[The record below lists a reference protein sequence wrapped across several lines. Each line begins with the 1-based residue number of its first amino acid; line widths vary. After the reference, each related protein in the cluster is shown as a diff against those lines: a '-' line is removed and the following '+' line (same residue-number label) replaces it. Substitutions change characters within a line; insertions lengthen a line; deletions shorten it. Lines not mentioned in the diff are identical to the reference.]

1 MPGSPFLFQHRPFR
15 DMPRFQAKLQDRNGS
30 TITTIPQSTS
40 TKVPFND
47 LPKYPLL
54 LHYRPSRDMP
64 GPVIISKTSLGIESY
79 KDALD
84 IQREGLLMTCPGP
97 HCFSNIG
104 LSGKCS
110 GPKPTLQTTSAWLLH
125 YSPLDFLKRP
135 FNDLPRS
142 PMLPQYGIF
151 GDINRSQNHKS
162 HPYSKTEA
170 SPHWRQQAFMPTCQG
185 NHTHISTV
193 TASPDGRPQAFMPM
207 FQGSQIYISTD
218 TASPDGRPQ
227 AFTPIFQGSQIH
239 AATDTASSDGRT
251 QAFTPM
257 FQGSREE
264 KLQYTIWLSFL
275 CLLKSV
281 LTIGDDKEQTY
292 ITTIKPFALYKNI
305 YFFNCLYFRLL
316 NISLFY
322 FALDRIFIFIF
333 FRRSDLYAK

>member
-84 IQREGLLMTCPGP
+84 IQREGLLMTFPGP

-151 GDINRSQNHKS
+151 GDINKSQSYNA
-162 HPYSKTEA
+162 HPYSTNFAKYLHQALLFRHPLNSGKYKYLLEFQKLLLMTCPRHHYFSNIGILAKCPGPNIAQMQNHHETEFPFITR
-170 SPHWRQQAFMPTCQG
+170 SIYRRPTSRHNCQ
-185 NHTHISTV
+185 TSI
-193 TASPDGRPQAFMPM
+193 R
-207 FQGSQIYISTD
+207 
-218 TASPDGRPQ
+218 
-227 AFTPIFQGSQIH
+227 
-239 AATDTASSDGRT
+239 
-251 QAFTPM
+251 
-257 FQGSREE
+257 
-264 KLQYTIWLSFL
+264 
-275 CLLKSV
+275 
-281 LTIGDDKEQTY
+281 
-292 ITTIKPFALYKNI
+292 
-305 YFFNCLYFRLL
+305 
-316 NISLFY
+316 
-322 FALDRIFIFIF
+322 
-333 FRRSDLYAK
+333 